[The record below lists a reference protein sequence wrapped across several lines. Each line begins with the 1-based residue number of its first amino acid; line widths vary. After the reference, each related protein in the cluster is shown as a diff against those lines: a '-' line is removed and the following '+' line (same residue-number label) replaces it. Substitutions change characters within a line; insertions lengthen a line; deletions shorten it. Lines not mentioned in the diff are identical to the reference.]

1 MQFLKDLFRDGFFGK
16 LVRKQLQN
24 LNYMETEKSLEPN
37 TNSSLRNI
45 VVAIAAVILSI
56 ALFLVLQTENNPLSL
71 ESQVK
76 QSTSLD
82 VAFSN
87 NKPTLTEFYA
97 DWCTSCQAMAGD
109 LGEIKQAY
117 GDRVNFVM
125 LNVDNTKWLP
135 EMLRYRVDGI
145 PHFVFMDS
153 SGNAIAESIGEQ
165 PKGILEMDLDAL
177 IANNPIPYANKTG
190 QVSSF
195 EPQVTVTDDTNT
207 DTRKHGANVQSI

>member
-1 MQFLKDLFRDGFFGK
+1 MNEPQIESNINNS
-16 LVRKQLQN
+16 VRN
-24 LNYMETEKSLEPN
+24 L
-37 TNSSLRNI
+37 
-45 VVAIAAVILSI
+45 VVAIAAVILSV
-56 ALFLVLQTENNPLSL
+56 ALFVGLKSETSPLSL
-71 ESQVK
+71 EAQVK
-76 QSTSLD
+76 QSTPLD

-109 LGEIKQAY
+109 LGEIKSNY

-153 SGNAIAESIGEQ
+153 QGNAIAESIGEQ
-165 PKGILEMDLDAL
+165 PKGILEADLEAL

-195 EPQVTVTDDTNT
+195 EPKVRVTDNSDPRN
-207 DTRKHGANVQSI
+207 HGG

>member
-1 MQFLKDLFRDGFFGK
+1 MSEQ
-16 LVRKQLQN
+16 Q
-24 LNYMETEKSLEPN
+24 LEPN
-37 TNSSLRNI
+37 NINSIRNI
-45 VVAIAAVILSI
+45 VIAIAAVILSV
-56 ALFLVLQTENNPLSL
+56 ALFIGLQTETSPLSL

-76 QSTSLD
+76 QSTPLE
-82 VAFSN
+82 VAFN
-87 NKPTLTEFYA
+87 NDKPTLTEFYA

-165 PKGILEMDLDAL
+165 PKGILEADLDAL
-177 IANNPIPYANKTG
+177 IANNPIPYANKKG
-190 QVSSF
+190 QVSQF
-195 EPQVTVTDDTNT
+195 EPKVKVTDDTNS
-207 DTRKHGANVQSI
+207 DPRSHGATVN

>member
-1 MQFLKDLFRDGFFGK
+1 
-16 LVRKQLQN
+16 
-24 LNYMETEKSLEPN
+24 MESEQLEPN
-37 TNSSLRNI
+37 GNNSVRNI
-45 VVAIAAVILSI
+45 VVAIAAIILSI
-56 ALFLVLQTENNPLSL
+56 ALFFGLKTEHNPLSL

-82 VAFSN
+82 TAFAN

-145 PHFVFMDS
+145 PHFVFMDAT
-153 SGNAIAESIGEQ
+153 GNAIAESIGEQ
-165 PKGILEMDLDAL
+165 PKGILEADLDAL
-177 IANNPIPYANKTG
+177 IANNPIPYANKKG
-190 QVSSF
+190 RVSEF
-195 EPQVTVTDDTNT
+195 EQRVKVTDD
-207 DTRKHGANVQSI
+207 RKSDPRLHGANVN